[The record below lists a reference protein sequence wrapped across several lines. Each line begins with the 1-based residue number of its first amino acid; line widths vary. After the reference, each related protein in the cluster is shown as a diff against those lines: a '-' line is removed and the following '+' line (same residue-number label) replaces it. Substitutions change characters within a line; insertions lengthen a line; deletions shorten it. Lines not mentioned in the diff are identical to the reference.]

1 MAGSLAAVYRLG
13 PQSRVSALM
22 LEPGSCLLV
31 SQQISITAHPQQ
43 APQLGSSL
51 LAFAVII
58 GPVLLL
64 LLLVLCGD
72 IAAADAGS
80 AAWFPRCPLHYLPHR
95 AAVVRSVL
103 TVGAH

>member
-1 MAGSLAAVYRLG
+1 MYRLG

-43 APQLGSSL
+43 APQLESSL

-72 IAAADAGS
+72 IAVAGCSTDAGRVPPPG
-80 AAWFPRCPLHYLPHR
+80 FPRPLQSRL
-95 AAVVRSVL
+95 S
-103 TVGAH
+103 

>member
-1 MAGSLAAVYRLG
+1 MSAVSGDGEPRRLDGCLAAVYRLG

-43 APQLGSSL
+43 APQLESSL

-58 GPVLLL
+58 GP
-64 LLLVLCGD
+64 
-72 IAAADAGS
+72 
-80 AAWFPRCPLHYLPHR
+80 
-95 AAVVRSVL
+95 AAVAAGVVR
-103 TVGAH
+103 